1 MATKKWSKFGH
12 WINGGNWTSF
22 DRMTNNFQMTMEKN
36 WMTIDLFFSPNNGWK
51 KIMND
56 QKPSD
61 ERILITKK
69 LSMFELMDKIDMS
82 WWILTTN
89 AKWGHYV
96 IFNNPKALV
105 IIVFNI
111 WAKCALA
118 QMKKVENLFTCITI
132 ELYGNGKK
140 TFLSHM

>member
-22 DRMTNNFQMTMEKN
+22 DWMTNNFQMTMEKN
-36 WMTIDLFFSPNNGWK
+36 WMTIEFSFPPNNGWK

-61 ERILITKK
+61 EKNLITKK
-69 LSMFELMDKIDMS
+69 MSIFDLMDKIDMS

-105 IIVFNI
+105 ISVFNI

-118 QMKKVENLFTCITI
+118 QMKKVEKLFTCITI
-132 ELYGNGKK
+132 
-140 TFLSHM
+140 